1 MKIKKGDTVKII
13 TGKDKGKTGTVV
25 RAYPQESRIVIEGL
39 NLVVKHVKARKQ
51 GEKGQKL
58 YIPARLGI
66 SKVMLVCKGCSKATR
81 VGYRLIDTDGKKTKM
96 RVCKKCTQTI

>member
-13 TGKDKGKTGTVV
+13 TGKDKGKTGTVL
-25 RAYPQESRIVIEGL
+25 RAYPEESRIVIEGL

-66 SKVMLVCKGCSKATR
+66 SKVMLVCKGCGKATR
-81 VGYRLIDTDGKKTKM
+81 VGYRITDIDAKRTKVRM
-96 RVCKKCTQTI
+96 CKKCKQTV